1 MQIIGITCST
11 AAALFWAVAIILFK
25 KSGDHFSPMALNLFK
40 CTVTLILLIPTLL
53 LGGIDL
59 FPEKPAYD
67 WIMFCV
73 SGLLGIAL
81 ADTIFFIALSRLGA
95 GMIAIVDC
103 LYLPIVI
110 FISFVFLDEIL
121 GIKGLFGATLVF
133 IAIFVGSASKKGIS
147 VTGIDFFIGIIL
159 GIFAIIL
166 IAGSIVM
173 LKRLLEDTN
182 VLWASFARVLAG
194 TIGLYLVVLLSPG
207 HDRTLSRSPV
217 KPRQKKTAG
226 RALSVKNMVFRSA
239 CISCRQLYCNDCM
252 AGRHEI
258 YDGVCSCSL
267 KPAFHCFHIHSRCHI
282 PERTCDASQ
291 SICNNSGSIRGHTYD
306 HVFAMTRIF
315 LYF

>member
-1 MQIIGITCST
+1 MQIIGITCS
-11 AAALFWAVAIILFK
+11 AAAAFFWAVAIILFK

-53 LGGIDL
+53 LCGIDL

-81 ADTIFFIALSRLGA
+81 ADTLFFMALSRLGA

-121 GIKGLFGATLVF
+121 GIKGLFGASLVV
-133 IAIFVGSASKKGIS
+133 IAIFVGSASKKGIT

-173 LKRLLEDTN
+173 LKKLLEDTN

-194 TIGLYLVVLLSPG
+194 TLGLYLIVLLSPG
-207 HDRTLSRSPV
+207 RKKLLAELYPSKTWFSALPASVAGNYIAMIAWLAGMKYTMVSVAAVLNQLS
-217 KPRQKKTAG
+217 T
-226 RALSVKNMVFRSA
+226 VFIFILA
-239 CISCRQLYCNDCM
+239 
-252 AGRHEI
+252 A
-258 YDGVCSCSL
+258 
-267 KPAFHCFHIHSRCHI
+267 
-282 PERTCDASQ
+282 
-291 SICNNSGSIRGHTYD
+291 
-306 HVFAMTRIF
+306 IF
-315 LYF
+315 LKEPVTLPRVSATILAVSGAILATMSVQ

>member
-1 MQIIGITCST
+1 MQIIGITCSI
-11 AAALFWAVAIILFK
+11 AAALFWSVAIILFK
-25 KSGDHFSPMALNLFK
+25 KSGDHFSPMAMNLFK
-40 CTVTLILLIPTLL
+40 CTVTLLLLIPTLFL
-53 LGGIDL
+53 CGIDL

-133 IAIFVGSASKKGIS
+133 TAIFVGSASKKSIS

-207 HDRTLSRSPV
+207 RKKLLAELYPSKTWFSALPASVAGNYIAMIAWLAGMKYTMVSVAAVLNQLS
-217 KPRQKKTAG
+217 T
-226 RALSVKNMVFRSA
+226 VFIFILA
-239 CISCRQLYCNDCM
+239 
-252 AGRHEI
+252 A
-258 YDGVCSCSL
+258 
-267 KPAFHCFHIHSRCHI
+267 
-282 PERTCDASQ
+282 
-291 SICNNSGSIRGHTYD
+291 
-306 HVFAMTRIF
+306 IF
-315 LYF
+315 LKEPVTLPRVSATILAVSGAILTTMSVQ

>member
-11 AAALFWAVAIILFK
+11 AAALFWSVAIILFK
-25 KSGDHFSPMALNLFK
+25 KSGDNFSPMALNLFK

-53 LGGIDL
+53 LCGIDF
-59 FPEKPAYD
+59 FPDKPAYD

-81 ADTIFFIALSRLGA
+81 ADTLFFMSLSRLGA
-95 GMIAIVDC
+95 GMTAIVDC

-159 GIFAIIL
+159 GILAISL

-194 TIGLYLVVLLSPG
+194 TLGLYLIVLLSPG
-207 HDRTLSRSPV
+207 RKRLLAELYPSKTWFSALPASVAGNYIAMIAWLAGMKYTMVSVAAVLNQLS
-217 KPRQKKTAG
+217 T
-226 RALSVKNMVFRSA
+226 VFIFILA
-239 CISCRQLYCNDCM
+239 
-252 AGRHEI
+252 A
-258 YDGVCSCSL
+258 
-267 KPAFHCFHIHSRCHI
+267 
-282 PERTCDASQ
+282 
-291 SICNNSGSIRGHTYD
+291 
-306 HVFAMTRIF
+306 IF
-315 LYF
+315 LKEPVTLPRVSATILAVSGAILATMSV

>member
-1 MQIIGITCST
+1 
-11 AAALFWAVAIILFK
+11 
-25 KSGDHFSPMALNLFK
+25 MALNLFK

-53 LGGIDL
+53 LCGIDF
-59 FPEKPAYD
+59 FPDKPAYD

-81 ADTIFFIALSRLGA
+81 ADTLFFMSLSRLGA
-95 GMIAIVDC
+95 GMTAIVDC

-159 GIFAIIL
+159 GILAISL

-194 TIGLYLVVLLSPG
+194 TLGLYLIVLLSPG
-207 HDRTLSRSPV
+207 RKRLLAELYPSKTWFSALPASVAGNYIAMIAWLAGMKYTMVSVAAVLNQLS
-217 KPRQKKTAG
+217 T
-226 RALSVKNMVFRSA
+226 VFIFILA
-239 CISCRQLYCNDCM
+239 
-252 AGRHEI
+252 A
-258 YDGVCSCSL
+258 
-267 KPAFHCFHIHSRCHI
+267 
-282 PERTCDASQ
+282 
-291 SICNNSGSIRGHTYD
+291 
-306 HVFAMTRIF
+306 IF
-315 LYF
+315 LKEPVTLPRVSATILAVSGAILATMSV

>member
-1 MQIIGITCST
+1 MQIIGITCS
-11 AAALFWAVAIILFK
+11 AAAAFFWAVAIILFK

-53 LGGIDL
+53 LCGIDL

-67 WIMFCV
+67 WVMFCV

-81 ADTIFFIALSRLGA
+81 ADTLFFMALSRLSA

-121 GIKGLFGATLVF
+121 GIKGLFGATLVV
-133 IAIFVGSASKKGIS
+133 IAIFVGSVSKKGIT
-147 VTGIDFFIGIIL
+147 VTGIDFFFGIIL

-173 LKRLLEDTN
+173 LKKLLEDTN

-194 TIGLYLVVLLSPG
+194 TLGLYLIVLLSPG
-207 HDRTLSRSPV
+207 RKKLLAELYPSKTWFSALPASVAGNYIAMIAWLAGMKYTMVSIAAVLNQLS
-217 KPRQKKTAG
+217 T
-226 RALSVKNMVFRSA
+226 VFIFILA
-239 CISCRQLYCNDCM
+239 
-252 AGRHEI
+252 A
-258 YDGVCSCSL
+258 
-267 KPAFHCFHIHSRCHI
+267 
-282 PERTCDASQ
+282 
-291 SICNNSGSIRGHTYD
+291 
-306 HVFAMTRIF
+306 IF
-315 LYF
+315 LKEPVTLPRVSATILAVSGAILATMSVQ

>member
-1 MQIIGITCST
+1 MQIIGITCS
-11 AAALFWAVAIILFK
+11 AAAAFFWAVAIILFK

-53 LGGIDL
+53 LCGIDL

-81 ADTIFFIALSRLGA
+81 ADTLLFMALSRLSA

-121 GIKGLFGATLVF
+121 GIKGLFGATLVV

-147 VTGIDFFIGIIL
+147 VTGIDFYIGIIL
-159 GIFAIIL
+159 GIFAITL

-173 LKRLLEDTN
+173 LKRLLENTN

-194 TIGLYLVVLLSPG
+194 TLGLYIVVLLSPG
-207 HDRTLSRSPV
+207 RKKLLAELYPSKTWFSALPASVAGNYIAMIAWLAGMKYTMVSVAAVLNQLS
-217 KPRQKKTAG
+217 T
-226 RALSVKNMVFRSA
+226 VFIFILA
-239 CISCRQLYCNDCM
+239 
-252 AGRHEI
+252 A
-258 YDGVCSCSL
+258 
-267 KPAFHCFHIHSRCHI
+267 
-282 PERTCDASQ
+282 
-291 SICNNSGSIRGHTYD
+291 
-306 HVFAMTRIF
+306 IF
-315 LYF
+315 LKEPVTLPRVSATILAVSGAILATMSVQ

>member
-1 MQIIGITCST
+1 MQIIGITCS
-11 AAALFWAVAIILFK
+11 AAAAFFWAVAIILFK

-53 LGGIDL
+53 LCGIDL

-81 ADTIFFIALSRLGA
+81 ADTLFFMALSRLGA

-133 IAIFVGSASKKGIS
+133 IAIFVGSASKKSIS
-147 VTGIDFFIGIIL
+147 VTGIDFYIGIIL

-194 TIGLYLVVLLSPG
+194 TLGLYLVVLLSPG
-207 HDRTLSRSPV
+207 RKRLLAELYPSKTWFSALPASVAGNYIAMIAWLAGMKYTMVSIAAVLNQLS
-217 KPRQKKTAG
+217 T
-226 RALSVKNMVFRSA
+226 VFIFILA
-239 CISCRQLYCNDCM
+239 
-252 AGRHEI
+252 A
-258 YDGVCSCSL
+258 
-267 KPAFHCFHIHSRCHI
+267 
-282 PERTCDASQ
+282 
-291 SICNNSGSIRGHTYD
+291 
-306 HVFAMTRIF
+306 IF
-315 LYF
+315 LKEPVTLPRVSATILAVSGAILATMSVQ

>member
-1 MQIIGITCST
+1 MQIIGITCS
-11 AAALFWAVAIILFK
+11 AAAAFFWAVAIILFK

-53 LGGIDL
+53 LCGIDL

-81 ADTIFFIALSRLGA
+81 ADTLFFMALSRLGA

-121 GIKGLFGATLVF
+121 GIKGLFGATLVV
-133 IAIFVGSASKKGIS
+133 IAIFVGSVSKKGIT
-147 VTGIDFFIGIIL
+147 VTGIDFFFGIIL

-194 TIGLYLVVLLSPG
+194 TLGLYLIVLLSPG
-207 HDRTLSRSPV
+207 RKKLLAELYPSKTWFSALPASVAGNYIAMIAWLAGMKYTMVSIAAVLNQLSTVFIFILAAIFLKEPVTL
-217 KPRQKKTAG
+217 PRVSATILAVSG
-226 RALSVKNMVFRSA
+226 AILATMSVK
-239 CISCRQLYCNDCM
+239 
-252 AGRHEI
+252 
-258 YDGVCSCSL
+258 
-267 KPAFHCFHIHSRCHI
+267 
-282 PERTCDASQ
+282 
-291 SICNNSGSIRGHTYD
+291 
-306 HVFAMTRIF
+306 
-315 LYF
+315 

>member
-1 MQIIGITCST
+1 MQIIGITCSI
-11 AAALFWAVAIILFK
+11 AAALFWSVAIILFK
-25 KSGDHFSPMALNLFK
+25 KSGDNFSPMALNLFK
-40 CTVTLILLIPTLL
+40 CTVTLVLLILTLL
-53 LGGIDL
+53 LCGIDF

-81 ADTIFFIALSRLGA
+81 ADTLFFIALSRLGA
-95 GMIAIVDC
+95 GMTAIVDC

-133 IAIFVGSASKKGIS
+133 TAIFVGSASKKGIT
-147 VTGIDFFIGIIL
+147 VTGIDFFVGIIL
-159 GIFAIIL
+159 GIFAISL

-207 HDRTLSRSPV
+207 RKKLLAELYPSKTWFSALPASVAGNYLAMIAWLAGMKYTMVSVAAVLNQLS
-217 KPRQKKTAG
+217 T
-226 RALSVKNMVFRSA
+226 VFIFILA
-239 CISCRQLYCNDCM
+239 
-252 AGRHEI
+252 A
-258 YDGVCSCSL
+258 
-267 KPAFHCFHIHSRCHI
+267 
-282 PERTCDASQ
+282 
-291 SICNNSGSIRGHTYD
+291 
-306 HVFAMTRIF
+306 IF
-315 LYF
+315 LKEPVTLPRVSATILAVSGAILTTMSLQ

>member
-1 MQIIGITCST
+1 MQIIGITCS
-11 AAALFWAVAIILFK
+11 AAAAFFWAVAIILFK

-53 LGGIDL
+53 LCGIDL

-81 ADTIFFIALSRLGA
+81 ADTLFFMALSRLGA

-121 GIKGLFGATLVF
+121 GIKGLFGATLVV
-133 IAIFVGSASKKGIS
+133 IAIFVGSVSKKGIT
-147 VTGIDFFIGIIL
+147 VTGIDFFFGIIL

-173 LKRLLEDTN
+173 LKKLLEDTN

-194 TIGLYLVVLLSPG
+194 TLGLYLIVLLSPG
-207 HDRTLSRSPV
+207 RKKLLAELYPSKTWFSALPASVAGNYIAMIAWLAGMKYTMVSIAAVLNQLSTVFIFILAAIFLKEPVTL
-217 KPRQKKTAG
+217 PRVSATILAVSG
-226 RALSVKNMVFRSA
+226 AILATMSVK
-239 CISCRQLYCNDCM
+239 
-252 AGRHEI
+252 
-258 YDGVCSCSL
+258 
-267 KPAFHCFHIHSRCHI
+267 
-282 PERTCDASQ
+282 
-291 SICNNSGSIRGHTYD
+291 
-306 HVFAMTRIF
+306 
-315 LYF
+315 

>member
-11 AAALFWAVAIILFK
+11 AAAFFWAVAIILFK

-53 LGGIDL
+53 LCGIDL

-81 ADTIFFIALSRLGA
+81 ADTLFFMALSRLGA
-95 GMIAIVDC
+95 GMTAIVDC

-159 GIFAIIL
+159 GILAISL

-194 TIGLYLVVLLSPG
+194 TLGLYLIVLLSPG
-207 HDRTLSRSPV
+207 RKKLLAELYPSKTWFSALPASVSGNYIAMIAWLAGMKYAMVSVAAVLNQLS
-217 KPRQKKTAG
+217 T
-226 RALSVKNMVFRSA
+226 VFIFILA
-239 CISCRQLYCNDCM
+239 
-252 AGRHEI
+252 A
-258 YDGVCSCSL
+258 
-267 KPAFHCFHIHSRCHI
+267 
-282 PERTCDASQ
+282 
-291 SICNNSGSIRGHTYD
+291 
-306 HVFAMTRIF
+306 IF
-315 LYF
+315 LKEPVTLPRVSATIFAVSGAILTAMSVQ